1 MGNSMKF
8 FNILRAK
15 IAKKAKNESIDLL
28 GRKNWD
34 DFQAANKF
42 LKIKSPYLRQ
52 AIEQKVHDVTLDD
65 RNSNQ

>member
-28 GRKNWD
+28 GR
-34 DFQAANKF
+34 
-42 LKIKSPYLRQ
+42 RG
-52 AIEQKVHDVTLDD
+52 
-65 RNSNQ
+65 